1 MAEGFAHHLGA
12 GVIEASSAGLLP
24 ALVIQPETFQVMAE
38 RGIQLDQKHRPRSIY
53 VVDGAFVDLV
63 VNMASVP
70 ASRLLKG
77 FAGREILWPIADPI
91 GRTVEMYRA
100 VRDQIEFKVVD
111 LLEELR
117 RG

>member
-1 MAEGFAHHLGA
+1 
-12 GVIEASSAGLLP
+12 
-24 ALVIQPETFQVMAE
+24 
-38 RGIQLDQKHRPRSIY
+38 
-53 VVDGAFVDLV
+53 
-63 VNMASVP
+63 MASVP
-70 ASRLLKG
+70 AARLLKG